1 MRTELIFSFL
11 KEAFTARNITIYY
24 QSVSTAGRYEF
35 FISIRDWNFVSFE
48 VKSMTEKQEIQ
59 SKWIK
64 RRKTFSLSHF
74 PQCRIIVKRKP
85 RKSEVLPPPKIE

>member
-1 MRTELIFSFL
+1 
-11 KEAFTARNITIYY
+11 
-24 QSVSTAGRYEF
+24 VSAAGRYEF

-64 RRKTFSLSHF
+64 RRKKFSFLSHF
-74 PQCRIIVKRKP
+74 PQCRIIVKR
-85 RKSEVLPPPKIE
+85 SEVLPPEKNEERIE